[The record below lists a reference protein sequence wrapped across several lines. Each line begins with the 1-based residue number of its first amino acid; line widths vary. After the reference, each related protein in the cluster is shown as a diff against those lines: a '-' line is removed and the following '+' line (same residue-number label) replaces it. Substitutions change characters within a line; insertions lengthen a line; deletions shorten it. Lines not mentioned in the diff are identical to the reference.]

1 MGQQPAGQRRRWSY
15 GWAAATNSH
24 IIEECN
30 HDKCHYP
37 DERHRSQTA
46 MNGMPDGARQGSR
59 EPSSTRVD
67 SRFQTLIVQ
76 PATLCNLDCTYCY
89 LPSRGRQ
96 TLMTVKVAQQLA
108 LSIEEQASVARVDVV
123 WHGGEPLTTPVDH
136 MRRLLLPFEPL
147 RAAGRVRHFVQT
159 NATLI
164 SPAWIEVFAEYSFAV
179 GVSIDGP
186 EAQNAGRVNR
196 SGRPAFAQTMAGIDK
211 LREAGIEFSA
221 ICVVTAETIAH
232 ADDLLAFFA
241 SLGCVTVGFNIEER
255 EGPNTHREQVTPEQ
269 AETFWGRLW
278 QLRPRY
284 PGLHIRDLERFGEWL
299 RRARSGI
306 SRVASLYDPIPTVS
320 AAGHV
325 VVLSPELLGTVAPAH
340 RNFIV
345 GNVLTES
352 LLSIMNRLP
361 TVGYVAEF
369 ERGLQACARTCEFW
383 DFCRGGQASNR
394 FFEHGRF
401 DTTETNYC
409 RTTYQAVVRSALQQI
424 KGGIL

>member
-1 MGQQPAGQRRRWSY
+1 MVS
-15 GWAAATNSH
+15 
-24 IIEECN
+24 
-30 HDKCHYP
+30 
-37 DERHRSQTA
+37 
-46 MNGMPDGARQGSR
+46 
-59 EPSSTRVD
+59 
-67 SRFQTLIVQ
+67 
-76 PATLCNLDCTYCY
+76 
-89 LPSRGRQ
+89 
-96 TLMTVKVAQQLA
+96 
-108 LSIEEQASVARVDVV
+108 ASVAAPGPTRPLLRVPRN
-123 WHGGEPLTTPVDH
+123 HGSLAGAYPPPVSTRSPPL
-136 MRRLLLPFEPL
+136 
-147 RAAGRVRHFVQT
+147 
-159 NATLI
+159 
-164 SPAWIEVFAEYSFAV
+164 
-179 GVSIDGP
+179 
-186 EAQNAGRVNR
+186 VN
-196 SGRPAFAQTMAGIDK
+196 QVM
-211 LREAGIEFSA
+211 
-221 ICVVTAETIAH
+221 TAPIH
-232 ADDLLAFFA
+232 
-241 SLGCVTVGFNIEER
+241 V
-255 EGPNTHREQVTPEQ
+255 PPEQ
-269 AETFWGRLW
+269 AERFWRRLW

-306 SRVASLYDPIPTVS
+306 SRVASLYDPIPAVS

-345 GNVLTES
+345 GDVLTES